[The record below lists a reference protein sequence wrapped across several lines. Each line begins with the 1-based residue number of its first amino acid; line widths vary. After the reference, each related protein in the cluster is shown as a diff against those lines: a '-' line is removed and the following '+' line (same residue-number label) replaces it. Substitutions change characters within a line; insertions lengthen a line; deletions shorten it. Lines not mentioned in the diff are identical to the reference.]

1 VTTLAQR
8 LAVVLVALMAA
19 ACSLTGTGDPS
30 TAATVGDRAV
40 PTTDIDEMLAS
51 IRNSSAFQQQAQGD
65 TSGQFVLDAQ
75 TQLVT
80 QFVRSE
86 ILAVLAEQEGLSV
99 SDEEV
104 AAAREDLAG
113 QVGGEEALQA
123 AIAEQGLSEEF
134 LVQQLRDQQ
143 TQALLQ
149 DEIGASANLA
159 EYIQAEIADV
169 PIEVNP
175 RYGQWDPDALA
186 VAPFDPLAI
195 GGGEEPAGSET
206 PTEAP

>member
-19 ACSLTGTGDPS
+19 GCSLTGTGDPS
-30 TAATVGDRAV
+30 TAATVGDRAIPASDV
-40 PTTDIDEMLAS
+40 DEMLAS
-51 IRNSSAFQQQAQGD
+51 IQNSSAFQQQAQGD

-86 ILAVLAEQEGLSV
+86 ILAVLADEQGLDV

-104 AAAREDLAG
+104 AAARADLAE
-113 QVGGEEALQA
+113 QAGGEEALQS
-123 AIAEQGLSEEF
+123 AIAEQGFTEDF

-143 TQALLQ
+143 IQALLQ
-149 DEIGASANLA
+149 DEIGVSTNLA

-175 RYGQWDPDALA
+175 RYGQWDPEALA

-195 GGGEEPAGSET
+195 AGGEEPAGSET